1 MPRPLRRA
9 SKVGRERVKEGP
21 EEHIGILLTEDAK
34 VTLDEV
40 VEDRHRYNC
49 ILQLTKGNHSA
60 SEQGTKVCRG
70 GLVTQGLT
78 TWLEVG

>member
-1 MPRPLRRA
+1 MMMMMTFITRMGEGQGRTKKERKATKSKGSGLEEGASRA
-9 SKVGRERVKEGP
+9 
-21 EEHIGILLTEDAK
+21 L
-34 VTLDEV
+34 
-40 VEDRHRYNC
+40 RHRYSS
-49 ILQLTKGNHSA
+49 ILHLAQGYHSA